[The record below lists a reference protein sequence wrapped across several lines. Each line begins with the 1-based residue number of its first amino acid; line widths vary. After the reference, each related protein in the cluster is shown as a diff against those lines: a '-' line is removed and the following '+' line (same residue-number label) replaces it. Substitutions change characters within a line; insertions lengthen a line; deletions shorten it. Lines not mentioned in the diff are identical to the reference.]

1 MNSSE
6 HFFVETSSTPQEQVQ
21 SFRSL
26 LGTIGNLRTFA
37 AGAVVFMQGDPAT
50 DLMYLLEGA
59 VTKSVMSRDGK
70 EGVVG
75 LLGPGDFLG
84 EECLIGQTQRMATVA
99 ALSAGR
105 LLVIDKRQM
114 LRLLD
119 EQRELAHWFL
129 SRTLARL
136 NRIEDDLA
144 DQLFNPSE
152 KRLARTLLL
161 LARYGSRER
170 GPRVLPSLSQT
181 MLAEMVGTT
190 RSRVNF
196 FMNKFKKLGF
206 IDYNDKTLTITPGLA
221 HVVADEGHA
230 PPLETASEYAAT

>member
-6 HFFVETSSTPQEQVQ
+6 HVFVDPSTSPTQDQAQ
-21 SFRSL
+21 DFKTL
-26 LGTIGNLRTFA
+26 LGTIGTMRTFA
-37 AGAVVFMQGDPAT
+37 AGAVIFMQGDSAS
-50 DLMYLLEGA
+50 DVLYLLDGA

-84 EECLIGQTQRMATVA
+84 EECLTGQTQRMATVA
-99 ALSAGR
+99 TLSAGR
-105 LLVIDKRQM
+105 LLVIDKRHM

-119 EQRELAHWFL
+119 EQRDLAHWFL

-170 GPRVLPSLSQT
+170 GPRVLPNLSQT

-206 IDYNDKTLTITPGLA
+206 IDYNDKMLTITPGLA
-221 HVVADEGHA
+221 RVVADA
-230 PPLETASEYAAT
+230 VSSPAIASASDYAS

>member
-1 MNSSE
+1 MNISE
-6 HFFVETSSTPQEQVQ
+6 QVSVDTPSTPQDQAQ
-21 SFRSL
+21 YFRTL
-26 LGTIGNLRTFA
+26 LGTIGTMRTFA
-37 AGAVVFMQGDPAT
+37 AGSVVFMQGDSAA

-84 EECLIGQTQRMATVA
+84 EECLTGQAQRMATVA
-99 ALSAGR
+99 SLSAGR
-105 LLVIDKRQM
+105 LLVIDKRHM

-170 GPRVLPSLSQT
+170 GPRVLPNLSQT

-206 IDYNDKTLTITPGLA
+206 IDYNDKTLTITPALM
-221 HVVADEGHA
+221 HVVVDEGHA
-230 PPLETASEYAAT
+230 SQLETASEYAS

>member
-1 MNSSE
+1 MNISE
-6 HFFVETSSTPQEQVQ
+6 QVSVETSSSLNQESAQY
-21 SFRSL
+21 FRTM
-26 LGTIGNLRTFA
+26 LGTIGTTRTFG
-37 AGAVVFMQGDPAT
+37 AGAVVFMQGDSAG

-84 EECLIGQTQRMATVA
+84 EECLTGQAQRMATVA
-99 ALSAGR
+99 TLSAGR

-119 EQRELAHWFL
+119 EQRELARWFL
-129 SRTLARL
+129 TRTLARL

-161 LARYGSRER
+161 LARYGSRDR
-170 GPRVLPSLSQT
+170 GGR
-181 MLAEMVGTT
+181 
-190 RSRVNF
+190 
-196 FMNKFKKLGF
+196 
-206 IDYNDKTLTITPGLA
+206 
-221 HVVADEGHA
+221 
-230 PPLETASEYAAT
+230 